1 MGLYVNPGKQ
11 RFQMALNSDIYVDKT
26 LMITYL
32 NSVLNTNQRYISI
45 SRPRRFG
52 KTMAVD
58 MVCAYYD
65 RTTSSREIF
74 ENTKLSQNESCD
86 DKSWDKYLQKFD
98 VIRLVMT
105 DFIRKDSTVIDSMN
119 LIRKRIM
126 ANWLMQAKIINIIH
140 AILSVFNN

>member
-52 KTMAVD
+52 KIMAVD

-65 RTTSSREIF
+65 RTISSREIF
-74 ENTKLSQNESCD
+74 ENT
-86 DKSWDKYLQKFD
+86 
-98 VIRLVMT
+98 
-105 DFIRKDSTVIDSMN
+105 
-119 LIRKRIM
+119 
-126 ANWLMQAKIINIIH
+126 
-140 AILSVFNN
+140 